1 MWFMIHIL
9 FLLFPTVDSKLKTE
23 CQLMFNQSNDD
34 IKNLQKSAK
43 LLTITVE
50 LTNTT
55 RLPVSVGSDSD
66 VFQPL
71 QWKRVTGTHGKGLL
85 QLMPIYEMLSLSLLS
100 YETEK
105 TSVTLKSN
113 PEGCIQLSPKLN
125 TNFFSEIIS

>member
-1 MWFMIHIL
+1 
-9 FLLFPTVDSKLKTE
+9 
-23 CQLMFNQSNDD
+23 MFNQSNDD

-43 LLTITVE
+43 TLTITVE

-55 RLPVSVGSDSD
+55 RLPGSVGSDSELL
-66 VFQPL
+66 QPL

-85 QLMPIYEMLSLSLLS
+85 QMMPIYEMLSLSLLN

-113 PEGCIQLSPKLN
+113 PEGCIKTP
-125 TNFFSEIIS
+125 T